1 MCFIMSSLL
10 FYFWSFSI
18 LISCGTCLKDFW
30 GVSGSGRYGSYLL
43 TLTELHLANILK
55 HANLEE
61 LEKDLNSF
69 LFVDL
74 GRMVPVQDNVDSFQ
88 VKMNILSK
96 YYLFMP
102 KVLSMMQNMVW
113 CLFSTWKPW
122 IKTLTA
128 SKIQRFEWSCSPWC
142 TNQAST
148 GVRIAKFSTL

>member
-1 MCFIMSSLL
+1 MLTSQFSSCVHAWFNKLATDQMKYKFFFNLGILL
-10 FYFWSFSI
+10 RKPNKY
-18 LISCGTCLKDFW
+18 LKTDHCATCLKDFW
-30 GVSGSGRYGSYLL
+30 GVSGSGRYGLYLL

-102 KVLSMMQNMVW
+102 KVLSMMQNMV
-113 CLFSTWKPW
+113 
-122 IKTLTA
+122 
-128 SKIQRFEWSCSPWC
+128 
-142 TNQAST
+142 
-148 GVRIAKFSTL
+148 